1 MDLSSLSQQIV
12 DGAFSRSVPSG
23 NVFKDVID
31 WLFSREDTLLV
42 PSHIK
47 KDSRITN
54 TYLIRLFLRNG
65 EFNYFL
71 NGCFNHFGT
80 SLWGLDKQDLLV
92 FLKHCI
98 LKLNL
103 TRNSVYYTKK
113 GRKTKDIIEKIESK
127 FSLLKSYE
135 CECLETCFEP
145 TMLEAIL
152 LGGATKKQSS
162 SRKKDLPSPSPSPS
176 LLPEERKKED
186 LPSSLDSSL
195 PSFPPPSSP
204 SFDSSGSKEE
214 QEKKSES
221 FLSLYSFISESFEIV
236 SL

>member
-1 MDLSSLSQQIV
+1 MDLSSLSQQIA
-12 DGAFSRSVPSG
+12 DGVFSRSVLSG

-31 WLFSREDTLLV
+31 WLFSREDAPV

-54 TYLIRLFLRNG
+54 TYLIKLFLKNG

-71 NGCFNHFGT
+71 NGCFNHSGT
-80 SLWGLDKQDLLV
+80 SLWELDKQDLLV

-103 TRNSVYYTKK
+103 TRNSVYYTKS
-113 GRKTKDIIEKIESK
+113 RKAKDIIEKIESK
-127 FSLLKSYE
+127 FPLLKSYE
-135 CECLETCFEP
+135 CECLETCFNP

-152 LGGATKKQSS
+152 LGGAIKKKSS
-162 SRKKDLPSPSPSPS
+162 SRKKDLPSPS
-176 LLPEERKKED
+176 LLPEKEEED
-186 LPSSLDSSL
+186 LLSSLDSSL
-195 PSFPPPSSP
+195 PSSPPL
-204 SFDSSGSKEE
+204 SFDPNSSKE
-214 QEKKSES
+214 QEKKNES
-221 FLSLYSFISESFEIV
+221 SLSLYSFISESFEIV

>member
-12 DGAFSRSVPSG
+12 DGAFSRIVPSG

-31 WLFSREDTLLV
+31 WLFSREDTPV

-47 KDSRITN
+47 KDSKITN

-113 GRKTKDIIEKIESK
+113 GRNAKDIIEKIESK

-135 CECLETCFEP
+135 CECLETCFDP

-152 LGGATKKQSS
+152 LGGAIKKKSS
-162 SRKKDLPSPSPSPS
+162 SRKKDLPSPS
-176 LLPEERKKED
+176 LLPEEKKKED
-186 LPSSLDSSL
+186 LPPSLDSSL
-195 PSFPPPSSP
+195 PSSPP
-204 SFDSSGSKEE
+204 SFDSSSSKEE